1 MIEPERCIPFGRRA
15 FLLTHTNPL
24 AVMHHIQQANLAGVL
39 DVIAAQDCVLV
50 RVNHA
55 TAAMSAQ
62 LMEMLDIVD
71 DADFD
76 DAARCDERTQ
86 LDIEV
91 VYGAADLDEV
101 AARCAM
107 SVERVIAWHSQA
119 EYRVAFCGFAPGFGY
134 LTGLPAELH
143 LPRRDLPRTHVPAG
157 SVAIAAAYSAVYP
170 RESPGG
176 WHLIGHTRAIL
187 FDVDNDPPSLIEPG
201 LHVRFTPVREAIPLG
216 STQRD
221 TNTGPEIA
229 ERKGVEVVQPGMHTI
244 VIDHGRHGWGSIA
257 VGSTGPWDSAAFA
270 TATRLV
276 GNTGTAAGLEI
287 VGSGLHLHA
296 HRSMTV
302 AITGAPGPIWIRSA
316 ESERLLDPGAPQHL
330 SPGEELLLGPTY
342 DGLRR
347 WLAIRGGLDV
357 PATLG
362 SRSTDTLS
370 GLGPPQLRAGDD
382 LPIGIAYDMQPV
394 VDYLPT
400 SLDEGRGDQTLTVP
414 VYPGPDAGR
423 IADVGVLYRQDYT
436 VTPQSNRVGIRLHG
450 DPLEAPIDA
459 SLHPSYPMVC
469 GAIQLP
475 PNGQPV
481 VLGPDHPVTGGYP
494 VIAVLQDP
502 AGAAQWPPGA
512 KIRFREISSVLL

>member
-1 MIEPERCIPFGRRA
+1 LIDPRFIPFGRHA

-24 AVMHHIQQANLAGVL
+24 AVMHHIQQANLADVV

-50 RVNHA
+50 RVTEASAA
-55 TAAMSAQ
+55 TSTQ
-62 LMEMLDIVD
+62 LMGLLDTVD

-76 DAARCDERTQ
+76 DVSRHDERTQ
-86 LDIEV
+86 LDLEV
-91 VYGAADLDEV
+91 VYGAPDLDEV

-107 SVERVIAWHSQA
+107 SVERVIALHSQA
-119 EYRVAFCGFAPGFGY
+119 AYRVAFCGFVPGFGY

-143 LPRRDLPRTHVPAG
+143 LPRHDLPRTHVPAG
-157 SVAIAAAYSAVYP
+157 SVAIAAGYSAVYP

-176 WHLIGHTRAIL
+176 WHLIGHTRAVL
-187 FDVDNDPPSLIEPG
+187 FDVENDPPSLIEPG
-201 LHVRFTPVREAIPLG
+201 LNVRFTPVREAIPLSSAQHDAG
-216 STQRD
+216 TELEAADRND
-221 TNTGPEIA
+221 A
-229 ERKGVEVVQPGMHTI
+229 EVVNPGMHTI
-244 VIDHGRHGWGSIA
+244 VVDHGRRGWGSIA
-257 VGSTGPWDSAAFA
+257 VGSAGPWDSAAFA

-276 GNTGTAAGLEI
+276 GNTDTAAGLEI
-287 VGSGLHLHA
+287 VGSGLHLRA
-296 HRSMTV
+296 QRSMTV
-302 AITGAPGPIWIRSA
+302 AVTGAPGPIWLRSGQ
-316 ESERLLDPGAPQHL
+316 SERLLDLNAPQHL
-330 SPGEELLLGPTY
+330 SPSEELLLGPTY

-370 GLGPPQLRAGDD
+370 GLGPPQLQAGDH
-382 LPIGIAYDMQPV
+382 LPIGTSYDMQPV

-400 SLDEGRGDQTLTVP
+400 SLEEGRGDQTLTVP

-423 IADVGVLYRQDYT
+423 FADIGVLYRQDYT
-436 VTPQSNRVGIRLHG
+436 VTPHSNRVGIRLHG
-450 DPLEAPIDA
+450 NPLEAPIDS
-459 SLHPSYPMVC
+459 SLRPSYPMVS

-512 KIRFREISSVLL
+512 KIRFREISSVLP